1 MNHSPHWHSGV
12 FADPTAGPRPD
23 TFLSRMPPARRGPRA
38 ASAVIE
44 SDSWRMA
51 VDLAVHQVIADDDPE
66 PDVVV
71 LFANP
76 AFGEACADLVRE
88 VRERTHARTL
98 IGCVASAVLANGEEV
113 DRRPGLSLLALWLPD
128 AMIHPVRLHQ
138 EQVCLFDEP
147 DLWREVTGTP
157 AVGVNA
163 WLVIAE
169 PFRIDVQSV
178 LKGLTALYPGS
189 SIMGGIASGMQQD
202 RQASVF
208 FDDQVY
214 DEGGVALAIG
224 GPYQIVPFVSQGCEP
239 VGEAWTVTATDR
251 NTILTISN
259 QPALDVLRN
268 AIATLPEHEREGAHN
283 NLVVGF
289 AVDEYRD
296 AFHRGD
302 FIIRGLLG
310 IDPDEGALTVGG
322 MPRVGQTI
330 QFHVRDARTADVDL
344 HQMLVEARAHAT
356 SGSPV
361 AGLLCTCVG
370 RGVNLFDTPNH
381 DPAAVQ
387 AAFGSLPVV
396 GAHCRGEIGPLGG
409 RTVLHGFTATFG
421 LLMHDDGLGPP

>member
-1 MNHSPHWHSGV
+1 MDDSSHRHTGTLV
-12 FADPTAGPRPD
+12 E
-23 TFLSRMPPARRGPRA
+23 PAAAPAATTHGARA
-38 ASAVIE
+38 ASALVE

-51 VDLAVHQVIADDDPE
+51 IDLAVHQVIADDDPD
-66 PDVVV
+66 PDLVV

-76 AFGEACADLVRE
+76 AFGDDCADLVRE
-88 VRERTHARTL
+88 ARERTRARTL
-98 IGCVASAVLANGEEV
+98 IGCVADVVLANGEEV
-113 DRRPGLSLLALWLPD
+113 DRQPGLSMIALWLPG
-128 AMIHPVRLHQ
+128 ALIHPVRLHQ

-147 DLWREVTGTP
+147 HLWREVTGSP
-157 AVGVNA
+157 AGGVNA

-178 LKGLTALYPGS
+178 LEGLTDLYPGS
-189 SIMGGIASGMQQD
+189 SIMGGLASGIRPD
-202 RQASVF
+202 RQPCVF

-224 GPYQIVPFVSQGCEP
+224 GPYQLVPFVSQGCEP
-239 VGEAWTVTATDR
+239 VGETWTVTAMER

-259 QPALDVLRN
+259 RPALDVLRSSV
-268 AIATLPEHEREGAHN
+268 ATLPEREWEGAHS

-310 IDPDEGALTVGG
+310 IDSEAKTLTVGG

-344 HQMLVEARAHAT
+344 HQMLVEARAHALT
-356 SGSPV
+356 GSPV

-370 RGVNLFDTPNH
+370 RGTKLFGTSNH
-381 DPAAVQ
+381 DPAAVR
-387 AAFGSLPVV
+387 AAFGDVPVA

-421 LLMHDDGLGPP
+421 LLMHDDGPGRCTP